1 MTGVTQ
7 ETGRRNTPRTVGRSA
22 VRGVSTG
29 IHWAGDLL
37 VGAPVTLTA
46 LVINWLLFII
56 WRGDG
61 NALEDA
67 FGAAAP
73 SLHPWAVLT
82 AGLTGP
88 TVSTVVLGS
97 LALVS
102 LGLLAERR
110 LGSYRYAIAAVVIQA
125 FAVIV
130 GLTATQAVVATGS
143 HWGGILDGQH
153 TLTPVSWTFGT
164 AAFASAWMKALW
176 RRRVRA
182 VVLAFSLTL
191 FLYSGIVADFVRLA
205 AVIIGLIIGQ
215 WLVERSLRLGSI
227 SFREGRTLL
236 AITMLA
242 VAVGPL
248 VAGLNPDSAGPL
260 SGVAVLT
267 FDPGISPRHA
277 LEICGAQPNSM
288 ACAEATNELRES
300 GLGPFLLNQLPVIL
314 MAVIAL
320 GISRGRRLAF
330 GVALLTLSATVV
342 VLTLEML
349 ALFEEFGGG
358 VYAWSSLAGVVLPW
372 VVILALLVRY
382 RRLFRVRVHRGAV
395 HALIRRI
402 LLLILGTGMAWI
414 LGAFLLR
421 DDFLPRADLPSIL
434 RSWLSHYIPP
444 VLGDNIDHNLI
455 PVGELSWMLSVW
467 IGVIFWAGVTVALYA
482 AMTSAENPGDVRS
495 RARAAE
501 LLGSGTGDHL
511 SAMTM
516 WPGNRYF
523 LTDDGYVAYRVHA
536 DVAVTVGEP
545 VVTGDTDPQEL
556 ARRFEDFAT
565 SRGRRVAWYSVR
577 AGFALARATADFQS
591 VQVATEAVCDTTTVE
606 FRGKK
611 FQDVRTARNRAGKE
625 GIRAEWT
632 SWNELTPGVREQI
645 IELSEEWVADKALP
659 EMGFTLGGVNEIV
672 APDVAL
678 MLALDGENR
687 VHGVTSWLPVRREGE
702 VVGRMLDFMRRDTEG
717 FRPVVEFLIAETML
731 QAQSDGLEWISL
743 SGAPLAHTGGAD
755 TGGVAAV
762 LDRVGAFL
770 EPLYGF
776 KSLAAFK
783 SKFHPRHESWYLCYR
798 DELAL
803 PSIAVAVGRC
813 YVPQMEVSQ
822 AVHVARVWARG

>member
-1 MTGVTQ
+1 MAGGKQ
-7 ETGRRNTPRTVGRSA
+7 EAQRRNTPRTVGRSA
-22 VRGVSTG
+22 VRTASTG
-29 IHWAGDLL
+29 IHWAGNLL
-37 VGAPVTLTA
+37 ISAPITLVA
-46 LVINWLLFII
+46 LIINWLLFII

-61 NALEDA
+61 DALEEA

-88 TVSTVVLGS
+88 TLSTVLLGS
-97 LALVS
+97 LTLVS

-130 GLTATQAVVATGS
+130 GLTAAQMVVITDS
-143 HWGGILDGQH
+143 HWGEILDGQH
-153 TLTPVSWTFGT
+153 TLTPVSWVFGT
-164 AAFASAWMKALW
+164 AAFASASMKALW

-205 AVIIGLIIGQ
+205 AVIIGLLIGQ
-215 WLVERSLRLGSI
+215 WLVERSLRPGSI
-227 SFREGRTLL
+227 SFRESRTLL
-236 AITMLA
+236 AIAMLA
-242 VAVGPL
+242 VAVGPF

-267 FDPGISPRHA
+267 FDPGVSPRHA
-277 LEICGAQPNSM
+277 LEICGAQPASM

-320 GISRGRRLAF
+320 GIARGRRLAF
-330 GVALLTLSATVV
+330 GVAVLTLSATVV

-349 ALFEEFGGG
+349 TLLEEFGGRL
-358 VYAWSSLAGVVLPW
+358 YAWSNLAGVVLPW
-372 VVILALLVRY
+372 IVILALLIRY

-395 HALIRRI
+395 HALARRT
-402 LLLILGTGMAWI
+402 LLLLLGTGMAWI
-414 LGAFLLR
+414 LGALALR
-421 DDFLPRADLPSIL
+421 NDFLPRADLPSVL
-434 RSWLSHYIPP
+434 RSWLLHYIPP
-444 VLGDNIDHNLI
+444 VLGDNIDHELV
-455 PVGELSWMLSVW
+455 PVGELSWVLSVW
-467 IGVIFWAGVTVALYA
+467 IGVVFWAGVALCLFIA
-482 AMTSAENPGDVRS
+482 ITSTGDPEDTRN
-495 RARAAE
+495 RKRAAE
-501 LLGSGTGDHL
+501 LLDAGTGDHL
-511 SAMTM
+511 SAMTL

-523 LTDDGYVAYRVHA
+523 VTDDGYVAYRVHA

-545 VVTGDTDPQEL
+545 VVAGASDPQDL
-556 ARRFEDFAT
+556 ARRFEDFAAT
-565 SRGRRVAWYSVR
+565 RGRRVAWYSVR
-577 AGFALARATADFQS
+577 AGFAEARASADFRS
-591 VQVATEAVCDTTTVE
+591 VQVASEAVCDTTAVE

-632 SWNELTPGVREQI
+632 SWNELGPGMRDQI

-659 EMGFTLGGVNEIV
+659 EMGFTLGGINEIV

-678 MLALDGENR
+678 MLALDDDDR
-687 VHGVTSWLPVRREGE
+687 VHGVTSWLPVRRDGR

-731 QAQSDGLEWISL
+731 QAQADGLEWISL
-743 SGAPLAHTGGAD
+743 SGAPLAHTGGVD
-755 TGGVAAV
+755 TGGVTAV

-813 YVPQMEVSQ
+813 YVPQMEISQ
-822 AVHVARVWARG
+822 AVHVARVWAQG